1 MIDINKFDDLEDLPV
16 SEEMLGAYLEGNL
29 HGAEFREVQNYVH
42 EDTSLSSLI
51 GNIEADMGC
60 LNDLDYSYQHRFGD
74 ILTTED
80 MFSGISLPELT
91 TYGLD
96 NYIDSSSPLND
107 AIILGGECTN
117 FIGDDDHFLHSD
129 NPSHGYNHHD
139 PELDNGMSDNFE

>member
-1 MIDINKFDDLEDLPV
+1 MIDINKFDDLDVLPV

-29 HGAEFREVQNYVH
+29 HGAEFREVQNNVH
-42 EDTSLSSLI
+42 EDASLSSLI
-51 GNIEADMGC
+51 GNVEADMGH
-60 LNDLDYSYQHRFGD
+60 LNDLDYSYQHGFGD

-107 AIILGGECTN
+107 GVILGGECAN
-117 FIGDDDHFLHSD
+117 FIGDDDHSLNSD
-129 NPSHGYNHHD
+129 NLSHGYHHHD
-139 PELDNGMSDNFE
+139 PELDNGMSNKFE